1 MLKERTAWKE
11 ATRIFILSRL
21 VIVEESHSWSRHL
34 SLPWSGIVST
44 LRVLLFTSTRLQVL
58 NFMDLV
64 FTLVP
69 TIASARLETPPFA
82 LQPVCPGDGDLLA
95 QLSIHPAGA
104 SVRDVALYDVHFP
117 DYSNSCVHG
126 QTYKIR

>member
-1 MLKERTAWKE
+1 MLKDRGMLKERTAWKE

-44 LRVLLFTSTRLQVL
+44 L
-58 NFMDLV
+58 
-64 FTLVP
+64 VP

-104 SVRDVALYDVHFP
+104 SVRDAALYDVHFP
-117 DYSNSCVHG
+117 DY
-126 QTYKIR
+126 